1 MVLEC
6 CCYFVVL
13 KVVFGMYYA
22 GERLSIVGSI
32 YVGLNGSRVALV
44 LGILKVIFGRYY
56 ADKRSGVVEY
66 FALGLNESWVLL
78 VLRV

>member
-13 KVVFGMYYA
+13 KVVFGMSYA

-32 YVGLNGSRVALV
+32 YDR
-44 LGILKVIFGRYY
+44 F
-56 ADKRSGVVEY
+56 E
-66 FALGLNESWVLL
+66 WVLSGTASGNSKGNIWQ
-78 VLRV
+78 VLCG